1 MGLCFFKSTYIAKFQ
16 KLWTQLLYSTFSV
29 YQGGGGGPLPL
40 LLQLLQQ
47 GGGGGLPGQL
57 LQLLQQGAGG
67 SSPLPSLLQLL
78 QQLGGAGGGSSL
90 PHLLELLTQLFWT
103 PELQVEGVRTKAFI
117 DKMGLNKGRVW
128 HHGCPLPPPG
138 LNIYIIQAGPL
149 GQILSVLNAEGRV

>member
-1 MGLCFFKSTYIAKFQ
+1 M
-16 KLWTQLLYSTFSV
+16 

-47 GGGGGLPGQL
+47 GGGGGGGGLPVQL

-67 SSPLPSLLQLL
+67 SSPLPNLLQLL
-78 QQLGGAGGGSSL
+78 QQLGGAEGSSL

-117 DKMGLNKGRVW
+117 DKMGLNKGRVC

-149 GQILSVLNAEGRV
+149 GQILSVLKGESDKTPVSSPTSWT